1 MYNARGQIPLD
12 DMTPFQAKKI
22 LRDAGADVEGDKTA
36 VMERLNSILRRSG
49 AAQDSSPL
57 VDSQSASIA
66 VAGSARPVQSK
77 ALDSLPLPQQAA
89 VEAVQSGE
97 VNSMSPFKLKK
108 LLRDNTLEVNGSKA
122 ELKARLEAF
131 VGTVAGQE
139 QDANGDNSRNEQ
151 SGDDSAGAA
160 EAVAAAAES
169 EDDTA
174 STEVMTAAAF
184 SPGGAPGGDS
194 EELLN
199 IPATI
204 TRTTS
209 GAGPATPPPEDDEE
223 AEDPDAL
230 KGNLVAASL
239 DLGERLAGKDVRT
252 MAKEELTQMAV
263 DLKRKYGGETAKEA
277 MSAAFARN
285 VRENVLAKNRAAQ
298 RELEIQAAREQQRRA
313 GRKIVMPDDIGKTK
327 GRAAQLGSARS
338 SQGMDVAVPSA
349 SAAAAEHGLGTMVTM
364 LEDLMLRRPP
374 QYFFAQNLRDL
385 QAGGSFQYV
394 SVNMYPSHYGDMYRR
409 AVEDP
414 SAVLEDPSL
423 STTLMIKV
431 DRTSLR
437 DFILSSGDSP
447 TPHAIERWSDD
458 LKPNRSLLN
467 EVSLHFTSACVLF
480 LFCVACSE
488 FCLPR
493 FWCRWSTGIGWC
505 LGMWFWLLV
514 NYPSRVH
521 PMKPYRSGLTI
532 IHPSQ
537 ICPTLCA
544 RVKLTVT
551 KTMMTPSET
560 VD

>member
-1 MYNARGQIPLD
+1 
-12 DMTPFQAKKI
+12 MTPFQAKKI

-239 DLGERLAGKDVRT
+239 DLGERLAGKDVRVRCPALVEFCT
-252 MAKEELTQMAV
+252 
-263 DLKRKYGGETAKEA
+263 
-277 MSAAFARN
+277 ARN
-285 VRENVLAKNRAAQ
+285 NAFFLKFGACFTVRRLLADY
-298 RELEIQAAREQQRRA
+298 
-313 GRKIVMPDDIGKTK
+313 GK
-327 GRAAQLGSARS
+327 GRVNADGRRFETQVRWRNGKGGHERCICAKRSRKRASKKSSCAKRARDS
-338 SQGMDVAVPSA
+338 SCEG
-349 SAAAAEHGLGTMVTM
+349 AAASSRLVDAHIE
-364 LEDLMLRRPP
+364 
-374 QYFFAQNLRDL
+374 
-385 QAGGSFQYV
+385 
-394 SVNMYPSHYGDMYRR
+394 
-409 AVEDP
+409 
-414 SAVLEDPSL
+414 AVLSRG
-423 STTLMIKV
+423 IAKV
-431 DRTSLR
+431 YFENAVQVEKSSCLT
-437 DFILSSGDSP
+437 ILARRKAELHSSGQRALP
-447 TPHAIERWSDD
+447 KAWMW
-458 LKPNRSLLN
+458 RSRQRLQQQQ
-467 EVSLHFTSACVLF
+467 
-480 LFCVACSE
+480 
-488 FCLPR
+488 
-493 FWCRWSTGIGWC
+493 STDWAQ
-505 LGMWFWLLV
+505 W
-514 NYPSRVH
+514 
-521 PMKPYRSGLTI
+521 
-532 IHPSQ
+532 
-537 ICPTLCA
+537 
-544 RVKLTVT
+544 
-551 KTMMTPSET
+551 
-560 VD
+560 